1 MGEKVCLRCKGKTL
15 LGIVNKLLKTK
26 SFLKSPSK
34 VDLGAAAADS
44 AAIFGGTSASS
55 SAAATAAV
63 AAGVALAASFSTG
76 KFYGQYE
83 LE

>member
-1 MGEKVCLRCKGKTL
+1 MKWSKVPNY
-15 LGIVNKLLKTK
+15 LGIRGLAPNAAAASVGA
-26 SFLKSPSK
+26 PAGI
-34 VDLGAAAADS
+34 DLGAAAAAS

-55 SAAATAAV
+55 SAAA
-63 AAGVALAASFSTG
+63 GVASAASFSTG